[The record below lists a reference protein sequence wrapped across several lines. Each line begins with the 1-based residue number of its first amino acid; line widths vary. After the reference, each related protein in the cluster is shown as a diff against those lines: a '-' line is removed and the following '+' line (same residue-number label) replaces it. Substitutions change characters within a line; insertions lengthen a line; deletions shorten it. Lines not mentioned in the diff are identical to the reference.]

1 MRRHYRSWH
10 PTNRFVFEF
19 DSSEFIFPIAFHWSG
34 VGNNNKTWSISLLL
48 LWFSLTI
55 LIHEDAIDPFGEVE

>member
-10 PTNRFVFEF
+10 PTNRLVFEF

-34 VGNNNKTWSISLLL
+34 VGNNNRTWSIALEF
-48 LWFSLTI
+48 LWFTI
-55 LIHEDAIDPFGEVE
+55 KVLVDEDALDMFGEIE